1 VGLGAASLALADVP
15 QRLTEPSAAARRR
28 A

>member
-1 VGLGAASLALADVP
+1 VLGAASLALADVP